1 MQERLLIRT
10 PSDAS
15 ASNLSPDMA
24 PRLPRRKR
32 VLLADPAH
40 FRIEYAINP
49 HMRTEG
55 GELHKIDPKRAA
67 QQWESVREAYESL
80 NVKTEVLAADP
91 RYPDLVFAANQSFPY
106 TDPHSETSS
115 GKYCFVP
122 SRMAHPER
130 AGEVPIVS
138 EWLLRQGYRETP
150 LTIPK
155 GTFEGTGDLTWFGNK
170 RLLVGG
176 IGKRTSIEGLRAVAD
191 LIESPMIV
199 LEMDDPDFYHLDTCL
214 TFLDDTTA
222 MWVPHAF
229 KNTSQKLLSSMVETL
244 IEVDDL
250 EARRG
255 LACNAHSPNGRT
267 VIIHKDN
274 TETIKDLENLGYDVL
289 EVDTSEFNKSG
300 GSVFCLKLSMW

>member
-10 PSDAS
+10 PTEAS
-15 ASNLSPDMA
+15 ASNLDPEMA

-49 HMRTEG
+49 HMRSAA
-55 GELHKIDPKRAA
+55 GELNKIDPQRAG
-67 QQWESVREAYESL
+67 QQWAQVKQAYEDL
-80 NVKTEVLAADP
+80 KVKVEVLAADP
-91 RYPDLVFAANQSFPY
+91 RYPDLVFAANQAFPY
-106 TDPHSETSS
+106 PDPHYERSA
-115 GKYCFVP
+115 GKYCFIP
-122 SRMAHPER
+122 SRMAHEER

-138 EWLLRQGYRETP
+138 SWLVQEGYREVP
-150 LTIPK
+150 LKIPK
-155 GTFEGTGDLTWFGNK
+155 GTFEGGGDLTWFGDK

-176 IGKRTSIEGLRAVAD
+176 VGKRTNVEGLRAVAD
-191 LIESPMIV
+191 VIEAPMLV
-199 LEMDDPDFYHLDTCL
+199 LEMDDPDFYHLDTAL

-229 KNTSQKLLSSMVETL
+229 KNNSQKLLKGLVENL
-244 IEVDDL
+244 ITVDDL

-255 LACNAHSPNGRT
+255 LACNAHSPDGRT

-274 TETIKDLENLGYDVL
+274 PQTVSDLQNVGYDVI
-289 EVDTSEFNKSG
+289 EVDTSEFNKAG
-300 GSVFCLKLSMW
+300 GSVFCLKMMMW